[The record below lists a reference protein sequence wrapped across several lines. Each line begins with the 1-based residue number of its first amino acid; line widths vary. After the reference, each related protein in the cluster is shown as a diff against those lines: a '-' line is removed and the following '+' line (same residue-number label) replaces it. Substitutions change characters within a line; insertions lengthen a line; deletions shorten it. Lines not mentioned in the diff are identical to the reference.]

1 MTEGMKENTRNFWVG
16 MFVLAAGA
24 VMGTLMVWFG
34 EVPDWLATGEW
45 TLRISDV
52 DELRGIG
59 EGSSVKLNGVEI
71 GRVMDIDFADA
82 QRPDKGVVII
92 TRIKQRYSVPKGA
105 IAYVYGATLGLGSGH
120 IDIIVGPEMVP
131 ILVDKENAVIKGQMK
146 SIFQDIISMGM
157 IEAVQST
164 ITNFGGL
171 AEDARPLVKSLN
183 SLIEQRPVDATGVTP
198 NFSSVL
204 QRLDQAINH
213 FNQII
218 GDEEVKGDVKI
229 ALRDLDDIT
238 KALKDTITL
247 WKNETQKL
255 SDNLNT
261 GIDKTEKNLG
271 ESFVK
276 LNRVLEKL
284 DDTTTHLAHI
294 TRKIADGEGT
304 AGKLT
309 NDSRL
314 YESAVIAVD
323 RLSDVM
329 LNLKIITGKIKE
341 DGYIIVGQAPHG
353 ILKKNFPI
361 PLQASDLP

>member
-1 MTEGMKENTRNFWVG
+1 MTEGMKENARNFWVG

-24 VMGTLMVWFG
+24 VCGTLMVWFG

-45 TLRISDV
+45 TLRISEV

-59 EGSSVKLNGVEI
+59 EGSPVKLNGVEI
-71 GRVMDIDFADA
+71 GRVQNIDFADT

-105 IAYVYGATLGLGSGH
+105 TAYVYGATLGFGSGH

-131 ILVDKENAVIKGQMK
+131 IPVDKENAVIKGRMK

-157 IEAVQST
+157 IDAVQNT

-171 AEDARPLVKSLN
+171 AEDARPFVKSLN
-183 SLIEQRPVDATGVTP
+183 NLIEQRPLDAEDVTP

-204 QRLDQAINH
+204 QRLDQAILH
-213 FNQII
+213 FNQVV
-218 GDEEVKGDVKI
+218 GDDEVKSDVKI

-238 KALKDTITL
+238 KALKDTIIL
-247 WKNETQKL
+247 WQKESQKL
-255 SDNLNT
+255 SNNLNS
-261 GIDKTEKNLG
+261 GIDKTEQNLD

-276 LNRVLEKL
+276 LNRVLENL

-294 TRKIADGEGT
+294 TQKIADGEGT
-304 AGKLT
+304 VGKLT
-309 NDSRL
+309 NDGRL

-323 RLSDVM
+323 RLADVM
-329 LNLKIITGKIKE
+329 LNLKIITGKIKQ

-353 ILKKNFPI
+353 ILKKNFKI
-361 PLQASDLP
+361 PVQASDFP